1 MFRELTRKHKEI
13 SREDCIRILETET
26 RGVLSVQGDDG
37 YPYGMP
43 MNHWYHPEDGCIYFH
58 SGRYGH
64 KIDAIGRSDKASFCV
79 VEAGVREADDWAY
92 TVRSVIVFGRI
103 EIVEDA
109 ERVAEITARLSR
121 KFTSDEEYIAEEIA
135 KFIKATV
142 LLKLTPEHMTGKRIT
157 ES

>member
-1 MFRELTRKHKEI
+1 MRFLDVYIKDKSKI
-13 SREDCIRILETET
+13 
-26 RGVLSVQGDDG
+26 V
-37 YPYGMP
+37 
-43 MNHWYHPEDGCIYFH
+43 FH
-58 SGRYGH
+58 CAKTGH
-64 KIDAIGRSDKASFCV
+64 KLDAARSHDKASFCV

>member
-1 MFRELTRKHKEI
+1 MWREI
-13 SREDCIRILETET
+13 SRKNKAIPREECIELLTRET
-26 RGVLSVQGDDG
+26 RGVLSVNGDDG
-37 YPYGMP
+37 YPYAMP
-43 MNHWYHPEDGCIYFH
+43 LNHYYEAEDGCIYFH

-64 KIDAIGRSDKASFCV
+64 KIDSVRASDKASLCV
-79 VEAGVREADDWAY
+79 VEKGIRETDGWAY

-142 LLKLTPEHMTGKRIT
+142 LLRLTPEHMTGKRIT